1 MVGGGGAEVGEGVE
15 VGVGVVAGAGDGAEK
30 EPLASQRGDEC
41 HCPIEERSCLFAFSK
56 AVGFALHGPGSQ
68 GEVCRPC
75 ASLEGFCEREA
86 LGFWRARVRGA
97 VLGHASQ
104 WADASRLGRGL
115 ARRAII
121 GLRGVFDKRHLR
133 AMSAPRARST
143 SSGRSGSVP
152 WVPSSLRRRLCA
164 HGARRLRRR
173 AGRLA

>member
-30 EPLASQRGDEC
+30 EPLAFSEVDEC
-41 HCPIEERSCLFAFSK
+41 HCPSK
-56 AVGFALHGPGSQ
+56 SGLGFFGLGGCVKSHDGLGARVWVPLLI
-68 GEVCRPC
+68 RR
-75 ASLEGFCEREA
+75 AFCERAA

-97 VLGHASQ
+97 VLGSGVAVGGRFAARQ
-104 WADASRLGRGL
+104 GLGK
-115 ARRAII
+115 AAII

>member
-1 MVGGGGAEVGEGVE
+1 MGVVGGGGAEVGEGVE

-30 EPLASQRGDEC
+30 EPLAFSKVDEC
-41 HCPIEERSCLFAFSK
+41 HCPSKSGLGSFGLGGRLLEIARCLAHGLGS
-56 AVGFALHGPGSQ
+56 AVIRRA
-68 GEVCRPC
+68 
-75 ASLEGFCEREA
+75 FCERAA

-115 ARRAII
+115 ARQAII

-152 WVPSSLRRRLCA
+152 WVPPGRRRRLRA
-164 HGARRLRRR
+164 RGARRLRRR
-173 AGRLA
+173 AGRLT